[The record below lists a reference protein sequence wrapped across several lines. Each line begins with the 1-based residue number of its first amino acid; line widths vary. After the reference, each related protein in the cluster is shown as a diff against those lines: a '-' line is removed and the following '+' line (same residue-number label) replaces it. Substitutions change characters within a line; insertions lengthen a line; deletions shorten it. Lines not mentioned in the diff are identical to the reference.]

1 MQAAEREMLY
11 RFFAL
16 PAAAAHESWLT
27 FMPAEIVSLSRRS
40 QLGTLLL
47 SRMLMRRAALPAPQ
61 SFDLAEEHRWVLHSP
76 ISLAQAAMKLG
87 AVALGP
93 QVAAS
98 IERERVLL
106 LRSAL
111 GPDLYRESVSAA
123 STPFAVIA
131 REPLMEC
138 TTTDAIRALIERVGM
153 TLMLAT
159 LPQDEALRRR
169 VITKF
174 PQAYADPQ
182 IPVSS
187 VDTQAVSTRLRS
199 LLQGD

>member
-47 SRMLMRRAALPAPQ
+47 SRMLMRRASLPAPQ
-61 SFDLAEEHRWVLHSP
+61 SFELAEEHRWVLQSP
-76 ISLAQAAMKLG
+76 LILAQAAMRIG
-87 AVALGP
+87 AVSLGP

-111 GPDLYRESVSAA
+111 GPELYRESVAA
-123 STPFAVIA
+123 AAAPFAVIA
-131 REPLMEC
+131 REPLGARL
-138 TTTDAIRALIERVGM
+138 DAPVLGQALVGSVRRGAHVARDRRVG
-153 TLMLAT
+153 AGGK
-159 LPQDEALRRR
+159 
-169 VITKF
+169 V
-174 PQAYADPQ
+174 
-182 IPVSS
+182 
-187 VDTQAVSTRLRS
+187 
-199 LLQGD
+199 